1 MLLLI
6 NLSTHPFIHILGILS
21 YYTLPLYFL
30 GSWEILKS
38 KLEPSRIPIK
48 NKYHKQ
54 FLFPNTFIRF
64 LKRCQL
70 QRTWR
75 FCWCSLSFRFRQRNQ
90 TIKQNSSLP
99 ASSPI
104 WASEASLARA
114 RARERQSREQGRGR
128 ETLAPRSRVL
138 ARFTSLA
145 QTGELARRLA
155 KQLQLLQN
163 FFISLQLVMVGYQE
177 SVGRLSASDEDVH
190 L

>member
-6 NLSTHPFIHILGILS
+6 NLSTHSFIHILGILT
-21 YYTLPLYFL
+21 YYTLPIYFL

-70 QRTWR
+70 QRTWK
-75 FCWCSLSFRFRQRNQ
+75 FYWCSLSFRFRQRNQ
-90 TIKQNSSLP
+90 TIKQNSSLR

-104 WASEASLARA
+104 WASEASLART
-114 RARERQSREQGRGR
+114 REQAAKPRGAGLACSRETHFACPNRRACSQAKRYPPDKSLFCFAFGFLYPLPFNFLRR
-128 ETLAPRSRVL
+128 KSR
-138 ARFTSLA
+138 
-145 QTGELARRLA
+145 
-155 KQLQLLQN
+155 N
-163 FFISLQLVMVGYQE
+163 
-177 SVGRLSASDEDVH
+177 
-190 L
+190 

>member
-70 QRTWR
+70 QRTWK
-75 FCWCSLSFRFRQRNQ
+75 FYWCSLSFRFRQRNQ
-90 TIKQNSSLP
+90 TIKQNSSLR

-104 WASEASLARA
+104 WASEASLART
-114 RARERQSREQGRGR
+114 REQATKPRG
-128 ETLAPRSRVL
+128 EEEPRTPNSRVL
-138 ARFTSLA
+138 ARLTSLA

-155 KQLQLLQN
+155 KLTAAALAK
-163 FFISLQLVMVGYQE
+163 FF
-177 SVGRLSASDEDVH
+177 
-190 L
+190 

>member
-6 NLSTHPFIHILGILS
+6 NLSTHSFIHILGILT
-21 YYTLPLYFL
+21 YYTLPIYFL
-30 GSWEILKS
+30 GSREILKS

-70 QRTWR
+70 QRTWK

-90 TIKQNSSLP
+90 TIKQNSSLR

-104 WASEASLARA
+104 WASEASLART
-114 RARERQSREQGRGR
+114 REQATKPRG
-128 ETLAPRSRVL
+128 EEEPRTPNSRVL
-138 ARFTSLA
+138 ARLTSLA

-155 KQLQLLQN
+155 KLTAAALAK
-163 FFISLQLVMVGYQE
+163 FF
-177 SVGRLSASDEDVH
+177 
-190 L
+190 